1 MISGLTIGL
10 VSVVVYANFFLFQD
24 RTETYGHTAALSTI
38 ILMGLFAVYRVAQ
51 AERMHPQGSL
61 PRLGVWAVLIAAG
74 LLHVLAVYW
83 PPSREFLGLASLDAD
98 SWITIVAA
106 SVVGMVIMHLLSQ
119 PDRRRRW
126 LGV

>member
-1 MISGLTIGL
+1 M
-10 VSVVVYANFFLFQD
+10 
-24 RTETYGHTAALSTI
+24 STI

-51 AERMHPQGSL
+51 AERMHPKGSL
-61 PRLGVWAVLIAAG
+61 QRLGVWAVLIAAG
-74 LLHVLAVYW
+74 LMHVVAVYW
-83 PPSREFLGLASLDAD
+83 PLSRDFLGLTSLDAD